1 VDAVPVS
8 KQCGVPVAGGGTWRQ
23 CRCWWRGMWSSQENR
38 GPTVRSLPYPVT
50 THTSA
55 AMLVLYPTRYSDQA
69 GRAPFSGEVLAGRT
83 CMLGDLVPQPEDC

>member
-1 VDAVPVS
+1 MQSPSANSVVCLLLVAVRGAS
-8 KQCGVPVAGGGTWRQ
+8 AVAGGAVCGLHKK
-23 CRCWWRGMWSSQENR
+23 
-38 GPTVRSLPYPVT
+38 TVDLRYAPYPIQSLL
-50 THTSA
+50 TSA